1 MSFEEL
7 LKQAGLDQYQ
17 QYFGQTGQEVAG
29 ALGFEGQ
36 QAEQFARFF
45 QPFDQARLEQG
56 AQEIQQRQA
65 TRTGFLQSD
74 FDSGFR
80 GLTTQL
86 GQATRQIGQAAGQSG
101 FTRAGATARQIGEAR
116 ERVGESMQDL
126 MLGRQRGMFQIEQQA
141 GQERAGL
148 TGLLQNYLTGAF
160 RRGEQIARLDPTS
173 QSQPA
178 RQRRRT
184 ANEIALEIQQNN
196 PGMDYSDALRF
207 AEQDLYEDRL

>member
-1 MSFEEL
+1 MSFEDL
-7 LKQAGLDQYQ
+7 LKQAGLDQYEQ
-17 QYFGQTGQEVAG
+17 MFGQTGQEVAG

-45 QPFDQARLEQG
+45 QPFDRSRLED
-56 AQEIQQRQA
+56 ASREIQQRQA

-80 GLTTQL
+80 GLSNQL

-101 FTRAGATARQIGEAR
+101 FTRAGATARQVSEAR
-116 ERVGESMQDL
+116 ERVGESVQDL

-160 RRGEQIARLDPTS
+160 RRGEQISRLDPTS
-173 QSQPA
+173 PVQPSQP
-178 RQRRRT
+178 RRKT
-184 ANEIALEIQQNN
+184 ANDIALEIQREN
-196 PGMDYSDALRF
+196 PGMDYEDALRF
-207 AEQDLYEDRL
+207 AEQDLYQDRL